1 MVNATVD
8 NDPVSILLDPGQ
20 STTVPSNET
29 WKVQLT
35 LVTEDGDG
43 SNAGSIRINNISA
56 VGAGTSADKQ
66 GQVAPNTVV
75 TGGDTIKLSKALGAS
90 ISGFVVDS

>member
-8 NDPVSILLDPGQ
+8 NKPVSIQLGAGQ

-35 LVTEDGDG
+35 LSVREGTSGASGTID
-43 SNAGSIRINNISA
+43 INGTSV
-56 VGAGTSADKQ
+56 VGAQDRGSAP
-66 GQVAPNTVV
+66 GQIAPETVL
-75 TGGDTIKLSKALGAS
+75 TGGDTISLVDAKGMS
-90 ISGFVVDS
+90 ITGFVVDS

>member
-8 NDPVSILLDPGQ
+8 NKPVSIQLDVGQ

-35 LVTEDGDG
+35 LCVQNRNTG
-43 SNAGSIRINNISA
+43 NAGSIRINGTE
-56 VGAGTSADKQ
+56 VLGAASGGDAQ